1 MSDDAPAFSSFS
13 SAFSI
18 VLSLAHKRIVD
29 LGCAPVGKDPKAFID
44 SGGLSRLESE
54 AASAAIR
61 SVREAAYPLIL
72 NLFGSKMPR
81 GKARRLVLTK
91 MGKDLA
97 RIEEALGYSLH
108 QIPDDIAQRTG
119 ERVRRYSDGK
129 ANARAAAHQ
138 INPAIGRARRQ
149 SGVRGSRHI

>member
-18 VLSLAHKRIVD
+18 ILSLARKRIVD
-29 LGCAPVGKDPKAFID
+29 LGCAPVGKDPKAFVD

-72 NLFGSKMPR
+72 NLFGAKMPR

-91 MGKDLA
+91 MGQDLA
-97 RIEEALGYSLH
+97 RIEEALGYGLH
-108 QIPDDIAQRTG
+108 PTPDDIAQQKS
-119 ERVRRYSDGK
+119 ERVGRYSDGK
-129 ANARAAAHQ
+129 ANARAAAQQ
-138 INPAIGRARRQ
+138 INVEPARRQ
-149 SGVRGSRHI
+149 TGSRGSRHT